1 MRYSGPYKIAALAL
15 SMAAILSVVR
25 AWSLRWR
32 ARRKLS
38 NSASALIA
46 FFLIFLWT
54 GYAWLTV
61 GEHSVSFEEA
71 QGSLNAYA
79 QSYADHAA
87 MLASLDVNVPIGPQ
101 AARSPQ
107 SFDFAFGAA
116 KLARFRQDLNLPHGT
131 ILSLES
137 GGGRDV
143 GSQREGDMLMAR
155 AARPAAGLVATA
167 RRPASDALKE
177 WRQGAEFE
185 GGCLAV
191 ITLLMAVLG
200 LLLVRQMRR
209 REAMEAYLVASKEQA
224 EAGNRAKSEFLANMS
239 HEIRT
244 PMNGVLG
251 MTGLLL
257 GTALDEEQRRFAE
270 TIQESGEALLT
281 VVNDVLDFSK
291 LEAGRFDIN
300 KIEFDLVA
308 TVENA
313 VSLMASRAREKEIDL
328 SVFVEPAARGA
339 YLGDPTR
346 IRQILLN
353 LLSNAIKFTD
363 KGGVSVQVNV
373 RLCTE
378 APLPDGVV
386 PLRFEVADMGIGM
399 PESVREHL
407 FQKFNQMDNS
417 MTRRYG
423 GTGLGLAICKQ
434 LVELMGGKI
443 DVNTRLGEGST
454 FWFELTLVRTGA
466 TVIDRDNL
474 PAQFKSLRAL
484 IVDDVAMNLDIL
496 GRQLRAMGMESLG
509 VDDGFAAM
517 AELEREWH
525 RGKPYDIVFLDQM
538 MPGMSGCELARRI
551 HRSEHLAECK
561 LVMVSSAGR
570 QAIRNESD
578 LRLDAILEKPVR
590 QRDLLDC
597 LIGIYSIRI
606 EPAALPIY
614 RRDSKAATDAAKRKL
629 RVLLVED
636 NRINQQFA
644 RALLEKAGHFVEV
657 ADNGHKAVD
666 AMRRDDYDVV
676 LMDIQMPELDGIQA
690 TQQIR
695 KLPAPKSAVPI
706 IAMTAHAMAGAREQY
721 LAAGM
726 DDYISKPIQPTLL
739 LAKLAAIAAKLPRET
754 PACIET
760 PPGAPEGDFMDVLDF
775 EKLQTLDAVLPHG
788 EAGAF
793 VELYLTDADAH
804 LAAIADAAKRADL
817 NLIAR
822 SAHVLVSTAGNVGA
836 MAVSVNARRLEA
848 ACRNGASVTAEVA
861 ELQGAHRAAS
871 DALRAWL
878 AARSAEAQA
887 GERA

>member
-1 MRYSGPYKIAALAL
+1 M
-15 SMAAILSVVR
+15 
-25 AWSLRWR
+25 
-32 ARRKLS
+32 S
-38 NSASALIA
+38 NSAGALIA
-46 FFLIFLWT
+46 FSLILLWS
-54 GYAWLTV
+54 GYTWLTV
-61 GEHSVSFEEA
+61 SEHSASLDDA
-71 QGSLNAYA
+71 QSSLNAYA

-87 MLASLDVNVPIGPQ
+87 MLSSVDVKIPIG
-101 AARSPQ
+101 AARGPQ
-107 SFDFAFGAA
+107 SADFAFGAG
-116 KLARFRQDLNLPHGT
+116 KLARFRQDLDMPSGT

-137 GGGRDV
+137 GGGQKLR
-143 GSQREGDMLMAR
+143 SQREGDMLVAH
-155 AARPAAGLVATA
+155 AGRPAAGLVATA
-167 RRPASDALKE
+167 RRSVSDALKE

-185 GGCLAV
+185 GGCLAA
-191 ITLLMAVLG
+191 ITLLMVGLG
-200 LLLVRQMRR
+200 LLLVWEMKR
-209 REAMEAYLVASKEQA
+209 REAMHKQLTTSKEQA
-224 EAGNRAKSEFLANMS
+224 EAGNLAKSEFLANMS

-244 PMNGVLG
+244 PINGVLG

-257 GTALDEEQRRFAE
+257 GTALDEEQRKFAE

-291 LEAGRFDIN
+291 LEAGKYDIN

-313 VSLMASRAREKEIDL
+313 VSLMASKAREKEIDL

-378 APLPDGVV
+378 TSLPDGVM
-386 PLRFEVADMGIGM
+386 PLRIEVADMGIGM

-434 LVELMGGKI
+434 LVELMGGRI
-443 DVNTRLGEGST
+443 DVNTRLDQGST
-454 FWFELTLVRTGA
+454 FWFELTLVRTGT

-474 PAQFKSLRAL
+474 PAQLKSLRAL
-484 IVDDVAMNLDIL
+484 IVDDLAMNLDIL

-551 HRSEHLAECK
+551 HQSEHLAECK

-570 QAIRNESD
+570 QAIRNEPD

-590 QRDLLDC
+590 QQDLLNC

-614 RRDSKAATDAAKRKL
+614 RRDSKAATAAAKRKL

-644 RALLEKAGHFVEV
+644 CALLEKAGHFVEI
-657 ADNGHKAVD
+657 AGNGHQAVD

-706 IAMTAHAMAGAREQY
+706 VAMTAHAMAGAREQY

-739 LAKLAAIAAKLPRET
+739 LAKLAAIAAKLPRGTPISVET
-754 PACIET
+754 PQR
-760 PPGAPEGDFMDVLDF
+760 APDGGSTDVLDF
-775 EKLQTLDAVLPHG
+775 EKLQTLDAVLPRE
-788 EAGAF
+788 EATAF
-793 VELYLTDADAH
+793 VKLYLTDADAH
-804 LAAIADAAKRADL
+804 LTAIADAAKHADL

-822 SAHVLVSTAGNVGA
+822 LAHVLVSTAGNVGA
-836 MAVSVNARRLEA
+836 MAVSVGARRLEA
-848 ACRNGASVTAEVA
+848 TCRNGASVTAEI
-861 ELQGAHRAAS
+861 EQLQGAQHAAS
-871 DALRAWL
+871 HALRTWL
-878 AARSAEAQA
+878 AARSTETQVA
-887 GERA
+887 ERA

>member
-1 MRYSGPYKIAALAL
+1 
-15 SMAAILSVVR
+15 
-25 AWSLRWR
+25 
-32 ARRKLS
+32 
-38 NSASALIA
+38 
-46 FFLIFLWT
+46 
-54 GYAWLTV
+54 
-61 GEHSVSFEEA
+61 
-71 QGSLNAYA
+71 
-79 QSYADHAA
+79 
-87 MLASLDVNVPIGPQ
+87 
-101 AARSPQ
+101 
-107 SFDFAFGAA
+107 
-116 KLARFRQDLNLPHGT
+116 
-131 ILSLES
+131 
-137 GGGRDV
+137 
-143 GSQREGDMLMAR
+143 
-155 AARPAAGLVATA
+155 
-167 RRPASDALKE
+167 
-177 WRQGAEFE
+177 
-185 GGCLAV
+185 
-191 ITLLMAVLG
+191 
-200 LLLVRQMRR
+200 
-209 REAMEAYLVASKEQA
+209 
-224 EAGNRAKSEFLANMS
+224 
-239 HEIRT
+239 
-244 PMNGVLG
+244 
-251 MTGLLL
+251 
-257 GTALDEEQRRFAE
+257 
-270 TIQESGEALLT
+270 
-281 VVNDVLDFSK
+281 
-291 LEAGRFDIN
+291 
-300 KIEFDLVA
+300 
-308 TVENA
+308 
-313 VSLMASRAREKEIDL
+313 
-328 SVFVEPAARGA
+328 
-339 YLGDPTR
+339 
-346 IRQILLN
+346 
-353 LLSNAIKFTD
+353 
-363 KGGVSVQVNV
+363 
-373 RLCTE
+373 
-378 APLPDGVV
+378 
-386 PLRFEVADMGIGM
+386 
-399 PESVREHL
+399 
-407 FQKFNQMDNS
+407 